1 MKVWLDGRVVDGAE
15 ARIPVTDHGF
25 LYGDGVFEG
34 MRVYSRRL
42 FRLEDHL
49 ARIDAGARAVAI
61 TIPGGIDKLREVCL
75 ETARAFALETGQ
87 QDAYLRLI
95 VSRGEGGLGVDPT
108 LCPEARI
115 VCIADHVRIYP
126 PEKMRTGISLVT
138 SSWRRPPADVLD
150 PRVKSLNYMNNA
162 LAKLEARRQ
171 GADEAL
177 LLNTAGCVAE
187 ASVANL
193 FVVRDG
199 TLRTPP
205 GTDGALEGITRRTIL
220 ELAAQAEIPTQERT
234 LGRFDL
240 FAASEVFLTGSGAK
254 VVPVRSLDGE
264 LVGKGEPG
272 PPTLRLAEAFETFAR
287 SVGTPIEAV

>member
-1 MKVWLDGRVVDGAE
+1 MKVWIDGQVVDSAD

-34 MRVYSRRL
+34 LRVYSRRL
-42 FRLEDHL
+42 FRLDDHM
-49 ARIDAGARAVAI
+49 ARIDAGARATAI
-61 TIPGGIDKLREVCL
+61 RIPGGVDKLRQVSL
-75 ETARAFALETGQ
+75 ETARAYA
-87 QDAYLRLI
+87 DASGEEDFYLRLV
-95 VSRGEGGLGVDPT
+95 VSRGEGSLGVDPT
-108 LCPEARI
+108 TCPEARI
-115 VCIADHVRIYP
+115 VCIADSIRIYP
-126 PEKMRTGISLVT
+126 PEKLRSGISMVT

-177 LLNTAGCVAE
+177 LLNQAGHVAE

-199 TLRTPP
+199 RLLTPP
-205 GTDGALEGITRRTIL
+205 ATDGALEGITRRTVL
-220 ELAAQAEIPTQERT
+220 ELAAEAGIPSAERT

-272 PPTLRLAEAFETFAR
+272 PITARLAEAFDRFAR
-287 SVGTPIEAV
+287 SSGTPIDG